1 MALVSLCQAGN
12 FVHVYDFRVKPGR
25 GDEFIRLFDTF
36 DYSDAN
42 PMHKS
47 KAQAKDGVLCRDVND
62 PDHFYL
68 LGEWRD
74 IKVHAEILRAARGDE
89 AGIRRLHRRR
99 PAEIQA
105 DLCRGRLLDAAA
117 PARQGVSRRV
127 IRRWPSCAR
136 IFAPAC

>member
-1 MALVSLCQAGN
+1 MALVALCQAGN

-25 GDEFIRLFDTF
+25 GDEFIKLFDTF

-47 KAQAKDGVLCRDVND
+47 KAQAKDGVLCRDITD

-74 IKVHAEILRAARGDE
+74 IKVHADILKVL
-89 AGIRRLHRRR
+89 AGLKPEFVHLIDGG
-99 PAEIQA
+99 PANFKPVYAEVVSSTPQHV
-105 DLCRGRLLDAAA
+105 LDKASAGA
-117 PARQGVSRRV
+117 
-127 IRRWPSCAR
+127 
-136 IFAPAC
+136 